1 MRFISLKLSSGRY
14 FRSNLNW
21 LSLPPN
27 ESWKETGLDLSLSAL
42 FRILDFSKENRRI
55 LASHTVIF
63 SEELEAERKKSAAKT
78 KKVMQKLEDDKQ
90 HSTLGDLD
98 SLAALKQDL
107 ETKK

>member
-1 MRFISLKLSSGRY
+1 MVKRY
-14 FRSNLNW
+14 RYDFQ
-21 LSLPPN
+21 
-27 ESWKETGLDLSLSAL
+27 GVSLSNS

-63 SEELEAERKKSAAKT
+63 SEELEAERKKSVAKT

-107 ETKK
+107 ESKK